1 MKKLLGLLFAAGLV
15 AASTTLVVQCKNDK
29 KYELNVAEV
38 SKAIA
43 SKLGEQPF
51 DSIEAVQ
58 EQLKKIFITGIKSVK
73 ANEIVG
79 SKNVHFKLDLIK
91 GYKIDKQEFELKD
104 ILSGP
109 VVTPEVGTNGVQAAL
124 DTVIKN
130 KEFSSVEKAIEAAKT
145 VKLAECL
152 ILDGEPTNVEKTITI
167 KVKADTGYN
176 LTEGSKTEFSV
187 EWRLVESTP
196 IDKDTTIAELEKKV
210 KDQDFATLQDAIDKV
225 QSKKITGIKTI
236 VAEVPSTATKDVT
249 LNVTVTPNDEY
260 SLGTWDG
267 KTTITIKVP
276 TELEI
281 NKANVDNALKIIT
294 GPYESNE
301 LAINAIK
308 AIVNDTFLVVD
319 VTSNTRAFTSVTFT
333 VKVSAKTGYKL
344 AADIENGTSLVL
356 EIGKEDI
363 EINKAD
369 VDEVL
374 AKISGPFNNLVDA
387 VEAITNIKDSRFEF
401 SEILNYDDPSSGN
414 GYREVTF
421 KIPVNVK
428 TGYKLASDL
437 ENGTTRK
444 LWIGDES
451 SSSNISTDYIQE
463 SLDNA
468 VKNQEFADAEA
479 ASNAAREVK
488 FKAGVSIDGKIVNQE
503 NTITLKV
510 KPSPGY
516 KFVAGA
522 KTTFT
527 ATWLTAKIEVSTS
540 YVNNAIKTVVN
551 ANDVTYGIKEDAKT
565 AIEGVLKSDTW
576 KDKVTGVVTTTGAAV
591 EGSSAKGTYSVV
603 LEAIEGYRLNGDAT
617 ISGDY
622 QLEIK

>member
-1 MKKLLGLLFAAGLV
+1 MKKLLGLLAAAGLV

-29 KYELNVAEV
+29 KYALNVAEV
-38 SKAIA
+38 SKTIA

-58 EQLKKIFITGIKSVK
+58 EQLKKIIITGIKSVK

-130 KEFSSVEKAIEAAKT
+130 KKFSSVEKAIEAAKT
-145 VKLAECL
+145 VDLAKCL
-152 ILDGEPTNVEKTITI
+152 ILDGEPTNVGETITI
-167 KVKADTGYN
+167 KVKGDTGYN
-176 LTEGSKTEFSV
+176 LTEGSKTEFSA
-187 EWRLVESTP
+187 EWRLVKSTP
-196 IDKDTTIAELEKKV
+196 IDKDTTIAELEKEV
-210 KDQDFATLQDAIDKV
+210 KDQEFATLQDAIDKV

-236 VAEVPSTATKDVT
+236 VAEVSSTPTKDVT
-249 LNVTVTPNDEY
+249 FNVTVTPNDEY

-281 NKANVDNALKIIT
+281 NKANVDNALNIIT

-308 AIVNDTFLVVD
+308 AIANDTFLVVD

-374 AKISGPFNNLVDA
+374 AQISGPFNNLADA
-387 VEAITNIKDSRFEF
+387 VEAITKIEDSRFKF
-401 SEILNYDDPSSGN
+401 SEIDYDDPSSGN

-421 KIPVNVK
+421 KIPVNVSP
-428 TGYKLASDL
+428 GYKLASDL

-444 LWIGDES
+444 LWIGNQS
-451 SSSNISTDYIQE
+451 SSWNISTDYIQE
-463 SLDNA
+463 LLDNA

-479 ASNAAREVK
+479 AFTATRTVK
-488 FKAGVSIDGKIVNQE
+488 FKAGVSLDGKIDNQE
-503 NTITLKV
+503 NTIILNV

-516 KFVAGA
+516 KFAANA
-522 KTTFT
+522 KTSFT
-527 ATWLTAKIEVSTS
+527 ATWLTSKIEVSIS
-540 YVNNAIKTVVN
+540 DVDDAIKAVVN
-551 ANDVTYGIKEDAKT
+551 ANDVTYGTKQEAKA

-576 KDKVTGVVTTTGAAV
+576 KDKITGNVTTTGDAV

-603 LEAIEGYRLNGDAT
+603 LKAVEGYKINGNAT